1 MFFLSIFLNGQNL
14 VAVSFLNLL
23 KSLNI
28 QFPILFLS
36 CFPFATSQ
44 KFCMRCLDYVKNT
57 HE

>member
-1 MFFLSIFLNGQNL
+1 

-36 CFPFATSQ
+36 CFPLATS
-44 KFCMRCLDYVKNT
+44 
-57 HE
+57 